1 MFDRWD
7 CMADLHDARRV
18 TRRGSGALPRRAR
31 PDTFPRVLQTPRM
44 RPDAAPPVP
53 TLAERAALIVLQ
65 VGAIA
70 VVVAAAVYKQFE
82 LDRFFVPKELVLH
95 VVATV
100 AALCCLARARALR
113 LSRVDQLL
121 GLFLALGL
129 VSALFATNWWA
140 AGRAVALSLSGAT
153 CFWCSRM
160 VARAGF
166 ARWLIAALAL
176 AGVVGAITALLQ
188 TYGLRID
195 AFSLN
200 RAPGGTFG
208 NRNFMAHLC
217 VIVFP
222 ALLLCTLRAES
233 PRTFGWWAAA
243 VAAVAGALVL
253 SRSRAAWLAL
263 IACAVVMLVFAF
275 LAVRRARGVIRWRRL
290 PLLVVIAAA
299 GGGLSLVLPNTL
311 NWKSDSPYLE
321 TAKSVVNYREGSGR
335 GRLVQYKNSA
345 RMSLHHPLLGV
356 GPGNWAVDYPR
367 FASPGDPSLASDGMT
382 ANPWPSSDWMTFLS
396 ERGPMAFVLLAL
408 AMVALLVEAVRALRT
423 EDDPEHALSAWAL
436 LGTVAVLLVV
446 STFDAVLLLPAPA
459 LIAWGLLGALSPP
472 SRERTIVELPTS
484 RRVAAMLIVIIL
496 GGLSIARSGAQV
508 AAMAVFES
516 STRASRVERA
526 AELDPGSYRIHL
538 RLAEAYARRGSCKNV
553 RAHAGAAR
561 ELFPNAAA
569 PKRLLAGCGR

>member
-1 MFDRWD
+1 
-7 CMADLHDARRV
+7 
-18 TRRGSGALPRRAR
+18 
-31 PDTFPRVLQTPRM
+31 VLQTDRL
-44 RPDAAPPVP
+44 RSEAAPPAP
-53 TLAERAALIVLQ
+53 IFFHRAALVVIQ
-65 VGAIA
+65 AGALA
-70 VVVAAAVYKQFE
+70 VVVAASVYKQFE

-95 VVATV
+95 TVATA

-113 LSRVDQLL
+113 LSRVDELL

-129 VSALFATNWWA
+129 LSALFATNWWA

-153 CFWCSRM
+153 CFWCARA
-160 VARAGF
+160 VARAGL

-176 AGVVGAITALLQ
+176 AGVVGAVTALLQ

-222 ALLLCTLRAES
+222 ALLLSTLRARS
-233 PRTFGWWAAA
+233 PRVFGWWAVA
-243 VAAVAGALVL
+243 VALVVAALVL

-263 IACAVVMLVFAF
+263 IACMILLLAFAL
-275 LAVRRARGVIRWRRL
+275 LAVRRTRGLIRWRRL
-290 PLLVVIAAA
+290 PLLLAIAAA
-299 GGGLSLVLPNTL
+299 GGGLALVLPNTL

-321 TAKSVVNYREGSGR
+321 TARSVVNYREGSGR

-345 RMSLHHPLLGV
+345 RMSAHHPLFGV
-356 GPGNWAVDYPR
+356 GPGNWAVVYPK
-367 FASPGDPSLASDGMT
+367 FASPGDPSLGSDGMT

-396 ERGPMAFVLLAL
+396 ERGPIAFMLLAL

-423 EDDPEHALSAWAL
+423 EGDAEQVLAAWAL

-459 LIAWGLLGALSPP
+459 LVAWALLGALSPS
-472 SRERTIVELPTS
+472 SRSRMVVALPTS
-484 RRVAAMLIVIIL
+484 RRVAAMLLVAIL
-496 GGLSIARSGAQV
+496 GGLSIARSSTQL
-508 AAMAVFES
+508 AAMGVFES
-516 STRASRVERA
+516 STRASRVEPA
-526 AELDPGSYRIHL
+526 ALLDPGSYRIHL
-538 RLAEAYARRGSCKNV
+538 RLAEAYARRGSCADV
-553 RAHAGAAR
+553 RIHASAAR
-561 ELFPNAAA
+561 ALFPNAPA
-569 PKRLLAGCGR
+569 PKRLLSGCGR

>member
-1 MFDRWD
+1 M
-7 CMADLHDARRV
+7 
-18 TRRGSGALPRRAR
+18 
-31 PDTFPRVLQTPRM
+31 LQTDRM
-44 RPDAAPPVP
+44 RADVAPPPVP
-53 TLAERAALIVLQ
+53 TFAERAALVVLQ

-95 VVATV
+95 AVATA
-100 AALCCLARARALR
+100 AALCCLARARTLR

-140 AGRAVALSLSGAT
+140 AGRATALSLSGAT
-153 CFWCSRM
+153 CFWCARM

-233 PRTFGWWAAA
+233 PRAFGWWAAA
-243 VAAVAGALVL
+243 VAAVAAALVL

-275 LAVRRARGVIRWRRL
+275 LAVRRARGIIRWRRL
-290 PLLVVIAAA
+290 PLLLVIAAA
-299 GGGLSLVLPNTL
+299 GGGLSLVVPNTL

-356 GPGNWAVDYPR
+356 GPGNWAVVYPT
-367 FASPGDPSLASDGMT
+367 FASPGDPSLASDGTT

-396 ERGPMAFVLLAL
+396 ERGPAAFVLLAL

-459 LIAWGLLGALSPP
+459 LVAWGLLGALSPP
-472 SRERTIVELPTS
+472 SRERTVVELPTS

-496 GGLSIARSGAQV
+496 GGLSIARSGAQL

-526 AELDPGSYRIHL
+526 SELDPGSYRIHL
-538 RLAEAYARRGSCKNV
+538 RLAEAYAKRGSCKNV

-561 ELFPNAAA
+561 ALFPNATA
-569 PKRLLAGCGR
+569 PKRLLAACGR

>member
-1 MFDRWD
+1 M
-7 CMADLHDARRV
+7 
-18 TRRGSGALPRRAR
+18 
-31 PDTFPRVLQTPRM
+31 LQTARM
-44 RPDAAPPVP
+44 RPVVATSAPS
-53 TLAERAALIVLQ
+53 LAERAALVALQ
-65 VGAIA
+65 VGAVA

-100 AALCCLARARALR
+100 AALCCLARARTLR

-140 AGRAVALSLSGAT
+140 AGRAVALSLSGAA
-153 CFWCSRM
+153 CFWCARV

-176 AGVVGAITALLQ
+176 AGVVGAMTALLQ
-188 TYGLRID
+188 TYGLRLD

-222 ALLLCTLRAES
+222 ALLLSTLRAES
-233 PRTFGWWAAA
+233 PRTFGWWSAALA
-243 VAAVAGALVL
+243 TVAGALVL

-263 IACAVVMLVFAF
+263 IACVVVLLAFAY
-275 LAVRRARGVIRWRRL
+275 LAVRRAHVIVRWRRL
-290 PLLVVIAAA
+290 PLLLVIAAA
-299 GGGLSLVLPNTL
+299 GAGVALVLPNTL

-321 TAKSVVNYREGSGR
+321 TARSVVNYREGSGR

-345 RMSLHHPLLGV
+345 RMSLHHPVFGV
-356 GPGNWAVDYPR
+356 GPGNWAVVYPR
-367 FASPGDPSLASDGMT
+367 FASPGDPSLGSDGMT

-396 ERGPMAFVLLAL
+396 ERGPVAFVLLAL
-408 AMVALLVEAVRALRT
+408 AMVALLTEAIRALRR
-423 EDDPEHALSAWAL
+423 EEDPEHALSAWAL

-459 LIAWGLLGALSPP
+459 LLAWGLLGALSPP
-472 SRERTIVELPTS
+472 SRPRTVIELPTS
-484 RRVAAMLIVIIL
+484 RRVAAMLLVTIL
-496 GGLSIARSGAQV
+496 GGLAIARSSTQL
-508 AAMAVFES
+508 AAMSVFES
-516 STRASRVERA
+516 STRASRIERA

-538 RLAEAYARRGSCKNV
+538 RLAEAYAKRGSCANV
-553 RAHAGAAR
+553 RLHAGMAR
-561 ELFPNAAA
+561 ALFPNAAA